1 MLEDYK
7 LIICLMGCFGI
18 LMCLTFLF
26 YFKRWEKKHPNIY
39 TTKATPEEKSK
50 AKNLVLFFMGSILLY
65 VVGMLFTLSC
75 LAERRINIGIA
86 LICGV
91 FASFAISVM
100 IPLFKK

>member
-7 LIICLMGCFGI
+7 QIICLMGCSGI

-50 AKNLVLFFMGSILLY
+50 TKNLVMFFMGSIMLY
-65 VVGMLFTLSC
+65 IVAMLFILSY
-75 LAERRINIGIA
+75 LAEERINIGIA
-86 LICGV
+86 IPCGL